1 MPNIDEIFRAGLA
14 DHEMAPDASGWDKLS
29 KQLTSKEG
37 KVVLPWYYNPKKALL
52 GALVISLMSFTVGYF
67 IAQAYISEQSSQNLV
82 VDQSENK
89 IEEPVIKEPLF
100 VNPQNRQFAINL
112 LKESEND
119 QTIGSK
125 YDLPKNTG
133 SWVANG
139 VNEDLHKDALI
150 EEGLNDEFETFKTP
164 LVDINNLKSDKG
176 ETKEIISVVPTF
188 EANEALG
195 RRFINQISFS
205 RTSFAQA
212 NGSYSQLVELDFT
225 DQWTSEEALLFSTNY
240 ELKYSRK
247 LSRNF
252 SLIAGFGV
260 DVNTLSIS
268 GNQVIYDK
276 DDTGQ
281 NLENRDELSNLD
293 YTRNYNSSIAYAP
306 VGLRF
311 SGKYLK
317 LGYSIEGGALVQK
330 LLSEQRSFSF
340 SDESFLPLA
349 NTWANTVFDETPRL
363 GFYSSIGFDAYLTN
377 NFGLSFDAIIRK
389 RMQPLVSA
397 QGFDDDLYQKGFNLG
412 LFYNF

>member
-1 MPNIDEIFRAGLA
+1 MPNIDEIFRAGLT

-82 VDQSENK
+82 VDQSKNK

-100 VNPQNRQFAINL
+100 VNPQNRQFAVNL
-112 LKESEND
+112 LKESDYD
-119 QTIGSK
+119 QTTGSK

-139 VNEDLHKDALI
+139 VNEDLREDALS

-164 LVDINNLKSDKG
+164 LVDINNLKSEKG

-225 DQWTSEEALLFSTNY
+225 DQWTSEEALLF
-240 ELKYSRK
+240 
-247 LSRNF
+247 
-252 SLIAGFGV
+252 
-260 DVNTLSIS
+260 
-268 GNQVIYDK
+268 
-276 DDTGQ
+276 
-281 NLENRDELSNLD
+281 
-293 YTRNYNSSIAYAP
+293 
-306 VGLRF
+306 
-311 SGKYLK
+311 
-317 LGYSIEGGALVQK
+317 
-330 LLSEQRSFSF
+330 
-340 SDESFLPLA
+340 
-349 NTWANTVFDETPRL
+349 
-363 GFYSSIGFDAYLTN
+363 
-377 NFGLSFDAIIRK
+377 
-389 RMQPLVSA
+389 
-397 QGFDDDLYQKGFNLG
+397 
-412 LFYNF
+412 